1 MSPNIIKS
9 HIYTKDIFK
18 AEKIHNSKLKY
29 LNLKI
34 RKKKNKSIF
43 QGSSD
48 IPRTSLE
55 SWGVYFM
62 FFKTS
67 LIYVGSYCGKKTV
80 LERWEKH
87 LKTDT
92 TRFQRVNFEVI
103 NGKAPFID
111 QDRLEKL
118 EFFKN
123 KIIKNYGKKDL
134 KKSNIYKDIIEDILS
149 INSSFSKKYL
159 QIIANDGNNHSPN
172 RFRVAN
178 YFWDDHLKN
187 RGEDNIFN
195 DFEFFYFK
203 FENFKNF
210 VSKNSSHEENKKK
223 FQKFFEKPFIK
234 KFSPPANATEDK
246 KNKEFKIIHNI
257 SIINEIE
264 DELRKSYNGQSF
276 FG

>member
-9 HIYTKDIFK
+9 HIYAKDIFK

-103 NGKAPFID
+103 KGKAPFID

-123 KIIKNYGKKDL
+123 KIIINYGKKDL

-246 KNKEFKIIHNI
+246 KNKEFKIIQNI

-264 DELRKSYNGQSF
+264 DELRKSYDGQSF

>member
-9 HIYTKDIFK
+9 HIYAKDIFK

-43 QGSSD
+43 QGSSG
-48 IPRTSLE
+48 IPRKSLE

-67 LIYVGSYCGKKTV
+67 LIYIGSYCGKKTV

-187 RGEDNIFN
+187 RGENNIFN

-210 VSKNSSHEENKKK
+210 LSKNSSHEDNKKK

-234 KFSPPANATEDK
+234 KFSPPANTDEDK
-246 KNKEFKIIHNI
+246 KDKEFKIIHNI
-257 SIINEIE
+257 SIINDIE
-264 DELRKSYNGQSF
+264 DELRKSFDGQSF

>member
-1 MSPNIIKS
+1 MNPNIIKS
-9 HIYTKDIFK
+9 HIYAKDIFK

-29 LNLKI
+29 LNLKM

-67 LIYVGSYCGKKTV
+67 LIYVGSYCGKKSV
-80 LERWEKH
+80 LDRWEKH

-210 VSKNSSHEENKKK
+210 VSKNFSHEENKRK
-223 FQKFFEKPFIK
+223 FQKFFEKPLIK
-234 KFSPPANATEDK
+234 KFSPPANAAEDK

-257 SIINEIE
+257 SIINDIE
-264 DELRKSYNGQSF
+264 DELRKRYNEQSF

>member
-1 MSPNIIKS
+1 MIPNIIKS
-9 HIYTKDIFK
+9 HIYAKDIFK

-43 QGSSD
+43 QGLSD

-246 KNKEFKIIHNI
+246 KNKEFKIIQNI

-264 DELRKSYNGQSF
+264 DELRKSYDGQSF

>member
-1 MSPNIIKS
+1 MNPNIIKS
-9 HIYTKDIFK
+9 HIYAKDIFK

-29 LNLKI
+29 LNLKM

-80 LERWEKH
+80 LDRWEKH

-210 VSKNSSHEENKKK
+210 VSKNFSHEENKRK
-223 FQKFFEKPFIK
+223 FQKFFEKPLIK
-234 KFSPPANATEDK
+234 KFSPPANAAEDK

-257 SIINEIE
+257 SIINDIE
-264 DELRKSYNGQSF
+264 DELRKRYNEQSF

>member
-1 MSPNIIKS
+1 MCPKIIKS
-9 HIYTKDIFK
+9 HIYAKDIFK

-48 IPRTSLE
+48 IPRTNLE

-80 LERWEKH
+80 LERWDKH

-103 NGKAPFID
+103 RGKAPFID

-123 KIIKNYGKKDL
+123 KIIKNYGNKDL
-134 KKSNIYKDIIEDILS
+134 KKSNIYKDIIEDILN
-149 INSSFSKKYL
+149 INSNSSKKYL

-172 RFRVAN
+172 RLRVAN
-178 YFWDDHLKN
+178 YFWNDHLKN
-187 RGEDNIFN
+187 RGENNIFN

-210 VSKNSSHEENKKK
+210 VSKKYSHEENKKK
-223 FQKFFEKPFIK
+223 FQEFFEKPLIK
-234 KFSPPANATEDK
+234 KFSPPANDDDDK
-246 KNKEFKIIHNI
+246 NDKEFKIIHNI
-257 SIINEIE
+257 SIINDIE
-264 DELRKSYNGQSF
+264 DELRKSYDEQSF
-276 FG
+276 YG

>member
-1 MSPNIIKS
+1 MLPDIRKS
-9 HIYTKDIFK
+9 HIYAKDIFK

-48 IPRTSLE
+48 IPRKSLE
-55 SWGVYFM
+55 SWGIYFM

-103 NGKAPFID
+103 KGKAQFID

-149 INSSFSKKYL
+149 INSSFPKKYL

-172 RFRVAN
+172 RFSVAN

-246 KNKEFKIIHNI
+246 KNKEFKIIQNI

-264 DELRKSYNGQSF
+264 DELRNSYNGQSF

>member
-1 MSPNIIKS
+1 MFPKIINS
-9 HIYTKDIFK
+9 HIFAKDIFK

-34 RKKKNKSIF
+34 GKKKNKSIF

-48 IPRTSLE
+48 IPRINLE

-67 LIYVGSYCGKKTV
+67 LIYIGSYCGKKTV
-80 LERWEKH
+80 LERWDKH

-92 TRFQRVNFEVI
+92 TRFQSVNFEVI
-103 NGKAPFID
+103 NSKAPFID

-118 EFFKN
+118 EFFKD
-123 KIIKNYGKKDL
+123 KIIKKYCKKDI
-134 KKSNIYKDIIEDILS
+134 KKSNIYKDIIEDILN
-149 INSSFSKKYL
+149 INSSSSKKYL

-178 YFWDDHLKN
+178 FFWDNHLKN
-187 RGEDNIFN
+187 RGANDIFN

-210 VSKNSSHEENKKK
+210 FSKNYSHKDNKKK
-223 FQKFFEKPFIK
+223 FQELFEKPLIK
-234 KFSPPANATEDK
+234 KFSPPANNDEDK
-246 KNKEFKIIHNI
+246 NDKEFKFIHNI
-257 SIINEIE
+257 SIMKGIE
-264 DELRKSYNGQSF
+264 DELRKSYDKQSF

>member
-1 MSPNIIKS
+1 MCPKIIKS
-9 HIYTKDIFK
+9 HIYAKDIFK

-48 IPRTSLE
+48 IPRTNLE

-80 LERWEKH
+80 LERWDKH

-103 NGKAPFID
+103 RGKAPFID

-123 KIIKNYGKKDL
+123 KIIKNYGNKDL
-134 KKSNIYKDIIEDILS
+134 KKSNIYKDIIEDILN
-149 INSSFSKKYL
+149 INSNSSKKYL

-172 RFRVAN
+172 RLRVAN
-178 YFWDDHLKN
+178 YFWNDHLKN
-187 RGEDNIFN
+187 RGENNIFN

-210 VSKNSSHEENKKK
+210 VSKKYSRKENKKK
-223 FQKFFEKPFIK
+223 FQEFFEKPFIK
-234 KFSPPANATEDK
+234 KFSPPANDDDDK
-246 KNKEFKIIHNI
+246 NDKEFKIIHNI
-257 SIINEIE
+257 SIINDIE
-264 DELRKSYNGQSF
+264 DELRKSYDEQSF
-276 FG
+276 YG

>member
-9 HIYTKDIFK
+9 HIYAKDIFK

-134 KKSNIYKDIIEDILS
+134 KKSNIYRDIIEDILS
-149 INSSFSKKYL
+149 INLSFSKKYL

-246 KNKEFKIIHNI
+246 KNKEFKIVHNI

-264 DELRKSYNGQSF
+264 DELRKSYDGQSF
-276 FG
+276 FE

>member
-9 HIYTKDIFK
+9 HIYAKDIFK

-276 FG
+276 FE